1 MEMNKKGSA
10 AVLIMLFFVTLLT
23 LISAFIAA
31 SKKEAVE
38 SSVRSLGQV
47 WTASVLGEYDR
58 HLLERYGIFG
68 FYGQPQDVSAKI
80 DYYAGKSFA
89 DKRYINYQG
98 SRCSL
103 YDYSL
108 ANAEV
113 IRKQFITAG
122 KAAAAEDAVDAVK
135 TNPDGE
141 SGEDQESGVG
151 GGNDTDRPENE
162 IKRNEVILTEL
173 PSEGTT
179 ETVSLSALKESIK
192 NLGSFEELYETG
204 TRTAFEVSYIHH
216 YFGHAGQ
223 NGTAQ
228 NRYLKNEMEYLI
240 CGKQSDSANKK
251 GIKRR
256 IVAAREI
263 MNLAYIEK
271 EPRMQ
276 AETLAAAEVLTPG
289 PQAVLTQKL
298 LDAGWALA
306 ESENDYRQLYNGRKV
321 PLVKDSGS
329 WAVSLE
335 AIVKGGLRKLN
346 EEDSEELELNKR
358 VNYIEPESNKG
369 NTYRDYLDIMICAMG
384 ENTRLLRMMDLVQ
397 MNIQYCYYADF
408 NLRDYNAGLCS
419 QIGVNGNTYEIKK
432 EYQNA

>member
-1 MEMNKKGSA
+1 
-10 AVLIMLFFVTLLT
+10 
-23 LISAFIAA
+23 
-31 SKKEAVE
+31 
-38 SSVRSLGQV
+38 
-47 WTASVLGEYDR
+47 
-58 HLLERYGIFG
+58 
-68 FYGQPQDVSAKI
+68 
-80 DYYAGKSFA
+80 
-89 DKRYINYQG
+89 
-98 SRCSL
+98 
-103 YDYSL
+103 
-108 ANAEV
+108 
-113 IRKQFITAG
+113 
-122 KAAAAEDAVDAVK
+122 
-135 TNPDGE
+135 
-141 SGEDQESGVG
+141 
-151 GGNDTDRPENE
+151 
-162 IKRNEVILTEL
+162 
-173 PSEGTT
+173 
-179 ETVSLSALKESIK
+179 
-192 NLGSFEELYETG
+192 
-204 TRTAFEVSYIHH
+204 
-216 YFGHAGQ
+216 
-223 NGTAQ
+223 
-228 NRYLKNEMEYLI
+228 
-240 CGKQSDSANKK
+240 
-251 GIKRR
+251 
-256 IVAAREI
+256 
-263 MNLAYIEK
+263 
-271 EPRMQ
+271 MQ

-298 LDAGWALA
+298 LDTGWALA